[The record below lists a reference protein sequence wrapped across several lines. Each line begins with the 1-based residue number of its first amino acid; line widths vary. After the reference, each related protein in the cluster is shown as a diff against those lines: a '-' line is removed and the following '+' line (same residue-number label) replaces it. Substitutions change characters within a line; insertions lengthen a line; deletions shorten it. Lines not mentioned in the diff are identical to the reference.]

1 MKTLKQLEKELYR
14 ENPDLSEMVA
24 EELERLHISE
34 SLKAARKAA
43 GMTQAQVAE
52 RMHVNRAYVAQLEGK
67 PQNVTVSTL
76 VKYTNAIGGMID
88 FKVSRS
94 RKKTVF

>member
-1 MKTLKQLEKELYR
+1 MKTLKQLEKELCR
-14 ENPDLSEMVA
+14 ENLDLSAMIEA
-24 EELERLHISE
+24 ELERLMISE
-34 SLKAARKAA
+34 NLKAARKAA

-76 VKYTNAIGGMID
+76 VKYANAIGGEID
-88 FKVSRS
+88 FKVSTS
-94 RKKTVF
+94 RKRALA